1 MPQKKNPCTLELIR
15 GSTGVVCGSLMSL
28 TMSIK
33 GLPSGYNR
41 DLQATKPPL
50 WMALKTVKDSLGV
63 LTGVISSLKVKRE
76 HWVEAARNSFAVAVD
91 LAEEL
96 TAKGLPFRKS
106 HMLVGALVKDLVER
120 KQHMND
126 LTANSI
132 AEISEKSIG
141 EKVNIT
147 DADLTRILDPLSSLE
162 ARQSLGSPSPIE
174 VERML
179 RERKS
184 SIQMYAESLAS
195 RIEKLGNVDS
205 ELRRLINS
213 YISE

>member
-1 MPQKKNPCTLELIR
+1 MPQKKNPCTLELVR
-15 GSTGVVCGSLMSL
+15 GSTGPVCGSLMSL

-50 WMALKTVKDSLGV
+50 WAALNVVKDSLEV
-63 LTGVISSLKVKRE
+63 LAGAISSLSVKRE
-76 HWVEAARNSFAVAVD
+76 QWVEAARNSFAVAVD

-96 TAKGLPFRKS
+96 AAKGLPFRKS

-120 KQHMND
+120 KKCMND
-126 LTANSI
+126 LTTKSI
-132 AEISEKSIG
+132 SVISEKLIG
-141 EKVNIT
+141 EKVAIT
-147 DADLTRILDPLSSLE
+147 DADLARILDPLSSIE
-162 ARQSLGSPSPIE
+162 ARKSLGSPSPVE

-179 RERKS
+179 HDRKKI
-184 SIQMYAESLAS
+184 IQMRADSLAS
-195 RIEKLGNVDS
+195 RIGRLDNADL

>member
-1 MPQKKNPCTLELIR
+1 
-15 GSTGVVCGSLMSL
+15 
-28 TMSIK
+28 
-33 GLPSGYNR
+33 
-41 DLQATKPPL
+41 
-50 WMALKTVKDSLGV
+50 MALKTVKDSLGV

-120 KQHMND
+120 KQRMND

-179 RERKS
+179 RERKR
-184 SIQMYAESLAS
+184 SIQIYAESLAS
-195 RIEKLGNVDS
+195 RIKKLEDVDS
-205 ELRRLINS
+205 ELRRLVNS